1 MDLRSIPPQP
11 GPGLIHVVVEVPAG
25 GRNTYEYLPSAGLMA
40 LDRVLHPS
48 VQYPFDYGFVPNT
61 LAEDGSPLDAMVVME
76 EPSFP
81 GCLIL
86 TRAIGL
92 LELLDAGIYDG
103 KLLCVPAHDP
113 HLESMVSIS
122 QLSLNRRE
130 EIAEFFR
137 TNRGLDG
144 RTTEILG
151 WQEGEAATAL
161 VEHCINSAA
170 AQAPPRSP
178 GPGKFA
184 PDH

>member
-1 MDLRSIPPQP
+1 MR
-11 GPGLIHVVVEVPAG
+11 
-25 GRNTYEYLPSAGLMA
+25 A
-40 LDRVLHPS
+40 LDRVLLPS
-48 VQYPFDYGFVPNT
+48 GQYPFDYGFGPST
-61 LAEDGSPLDAMVVME
+61 LAEEGSPLDAMVVME

-81 GCLIL
+81 SWLIL

-92 LELLDAGIYDG
+92 LELLDADIYDG
-103 KLLCVPAHDP
+103 KLPWVSAHDP
-113 HLESMVSIS
+113 HLETMVSIW
-122 QLSLNRRE
+122 
-130 EIAEFFR
+130 
-137 TNRGLDG
+137 G

-161 VEHCINSAA
+161 VEKCVNSAA

>member
-1 MDLRSIPPQP
+1 
-11 GPGLIHVVVEVPAG
+11 
-25 GRNTYEYLPSAGLMA
+25 
-40 LDRVLHPS
+40 
-48 VQYPFDYGFVPNT
+48 
-61 LAEDGSPLDAMVVME
+61 MVVME

-86 TRAIGL
+86 ARPIGL

-113 HLESMVSIS
+113 HLEGMVSIN
-122 QLSLNRRE
+122 QLSLSRLE
-130 EIAEFFR
+130 EISEFFR

-151 WQEGEAATAL
+151 WREGEAATAL
-161 VEHCINSAA
+161 VEHCVNSAA
-170 AQAPPRSP
+170 AQAPPRNP
-178 GPGKFA
+178 GPEKFA